1 MTAALGLHPAHELA
15 AVVRRREISSRELL
29 DHYLDRI
36 AALNP
41 ALNAVVTLDADQ
53 ARARAAELDE
63 LAARGSFVGPLHG
76 LPVTIKDSLA
86 TAGLRSTSGAAELKD
101 HVPTTDAAA
110 VASIKRAGAI
120 VFGKTNLPAWSRD
133 VQTRNDMFGTTN
145 NPWDVSRT
153 SGGSSG
159 GSAVA
164 VAAGLTAFDIGADIG
179 GSLRIPAGFC
189 GIFSHKP
196 SYGIVPQDGYLD
208 RLDGGTS
215 YADLNV
221 IGPLA
226 RDPRD
231 LHLVLSVI
239 AGPDAHHADGWRLEL
254 PPPAHETLP
263 GYRVGVWLDEDA
275 LELDAEAAAVMRQAI
290 SRLADAGAKI
300 ESAKPDIDFFAAVE
314 LYHSLV
320 VPAASAH
327 LSEPPPG
334 QAMSHHRWLDL
345 DHRRRR
351 LIAAW
356 HDWFERFDVLLCPV
370 TPMPAFPHVAWGPPA
385 ERVIEINERAY
396 PVVFA
401 TAWTGMVGVAYLPS
415 SVVPVG
421 RTSAGLP
428 VGMQVVAG
436 RHRDN
441 TALHF
446 ATQIAAEL
454 DGYRVPPIAA
464 G

>member
-15 AVVRRREISSRELL
+15 ALIRRREISSRELL

-41 ALNAVVTLDADQ
+41 ALNAVVTLDTDQ

-63 LAARGSFVGPLHG
+63 LAASGSFAGPLHG

-86 TAGLRSTSGAAELKD
+86 TAGVRSTSGAAELKE
-101 HVPTTDAAA
+101 HVPATDATA

-145 NPWDVSRT
+145 NPWDVSRAA
-153 SGGSSG
+153 GGSSG

-164 VAAGLTAFDIGADIG
+164 VAAGLSAFDIGADIG

-189 GIFSHKP
+189 GIYSHKP

-226 RDPRD
+226 RHPRD

-239 AGPDAHHADGWRLEL
+239 AGPDAQHADGWRLAL
-254 PPPAHETLP
+254 PPPAHKTMP

-275 LELDAEAAAVMRQAI
+275 LELDAEAAAAMRQAI
-290 SRLADAGAKI
+290 ARLADAGAKI
-300 ESAKPDIDFFAAVE
+300 EPAKPDIDFFAAVE

-327 LSEPPPG
+327 LAEPPAG
-334 QAMSHHRWLDL
+334 NAMSQHRWLDL

-356 HDWFERFDVLLCPV
+356 HDWFERFDILLCPV

-385 ERVIEINERAY
+385 ERFIEINERAY

-415 SVVPVG
+415 TVVPVG

-428 VGMQVVAG
+428 VGMQVVAA

-441 TALHF
+441 SALRF
-446 ATQIAAEL
+446 AMQADSEL
-454 DGYRVPPIAA
+454 EGYRVPPIAA